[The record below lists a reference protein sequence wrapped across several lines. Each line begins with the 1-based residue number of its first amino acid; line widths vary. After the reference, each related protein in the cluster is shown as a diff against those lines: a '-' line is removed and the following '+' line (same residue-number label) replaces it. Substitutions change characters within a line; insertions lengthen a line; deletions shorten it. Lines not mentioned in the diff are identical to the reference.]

1 MKEYPQLLIAG
12 KNGKIYNHPRLAAT
26 GMKGGCFSRL
36 KSTDLVPLPRNSELF
51 LLPAR
56 APVGYDRQQDG
67 YIWADRVPGQKKK
80 IPTVAVAAFVS
91 PGYTITHNTAY
102 IDTGKSPLLPLFSYA
117 AVAFYKGTFHVAAT
131 RVDRELRQDLR
142 FMPPAKIKKNAA
154 IVEKMFPRNRL
165 FRHLQRCALSY
176 SCPAAK
182 NLFLGRYEAPLPT
195 SPVCNSRCLG
205 CISHQPDRRCQ
216 ITQPRITFVPTP
228 EEIAEV
234 ALFHIPRVKDPVV
247 SFGQGCEGEPLMSGK
262 VIERAIKLIRK
273 KTHKGIINLNT
284 NASRPETI
292 SRLFAAGL
300 DSIRISLN
308 SVREEYYNP
317 YFKPVRYKFSD
328 VCRSVKNAKTQKGF
342 VSINYLTV
350 PGFTDLRSEYIAL
363 RKFLKQYRI
372 DMIQWRNLNYDP
384 LSYFRDLKIIPKES
398 EMLGIKKVISGLRQ
412 EFPQLLM
419 GYFNPARGRIKR
431 KR

>member
-1 MKEYPQLLIAG
+1 
-12 KNGKIYNHPRLAAT
+12 
-26 GMKGGCFSRL
+26 
-36 KSTDLVPLPRNSELF
+36 
-51 LLPAR
+51 
-56 APVGYDRQQDG
+56 
-67 YIWADRVPGQKKK
+67 
-80 IPTVAVAAFVS
+80 
-91 PGYTITHNTAY
+91 
-102 IDTGKSPLLPLFSYA
+102 
-117 AVAFYKGTFHVAAT
+117 
-131 RVDRELRQDLR
+131 
-142 FMPPAKIKKNAA
+142 
-154 IVEKMFPRNRL
+154 
-165 FRHLQRCALSY
+165 
-176 SCPAAK
+176 
-182 NLFLGRYEAPLPT
+182 
-195 SPVCNSRCLG
+195 
-205 CISHQPDRRCQ
+205 
-216 ITQPRITFVPTP
+216 VPTP